1 MAKLYTLGLAVV
13 CALLLPGCAS
23 NSPQQGV
30 LNPGVEPFQPPSAC
44 LFTQVK
50 APLSTKFQNTPVCK
64 KKGQASAE
72 HIYVP
77 CYVPCLTFSWGG
89 CDVDTAAKNGNLSKV
104 EYADYEYLS
113 VLQIYKKT
121 TVTAYGE

>member
-1 MAKLYTLGLAVV
+1 MAKLYSLGMAMACV
-13 CALLLPGCAS
+13 LLVGCAS
-23 NSPQQGV
+23 NNQQSTIAGT
-30 LNPGVEPFQPPSAC
+30 EPFQPPSAC

-50 APLSTKFQNTPVCK
+50 APLSTKFQDAPVCA
-64 KKGQASAE
+64 KKGEAAAQFL
-72 HIYVP
+72 YVP
-77 CYVPCLTFSWGG
+77 CTYVMCISWGG